1 MASKTKRK
9 GVGLRPREP
18 GDFSGPRVGAIR
30 LHKSSGICQIVL
42 TEVLEDTTVL
52 HRKMFQ
58 QEQFILPRPFCHFS
72 YRLLELKDPHVK
84 QAVDYAANQGVEW
97 VVLTNGV
104 TWRVYRVHFTKPID
118 NELVLEFDLLQLNPR
133 SASHLEI
140 LYLLTREGILK
151 DSLPLYY
158 AQRQ

>member
-58 QEQFILPRPFCHFS
+58 QEQFMLPRPFRHFS
-72 YRLLELKDPHVK
+72 YRLLASWALKRLDRLVFKHCFNVLGSSK
-84 QAVDYAANQGVEW
+84 RLDSFCRSVNNNAAQSIHIFGQT
-97 VVLTNGV
+97 L
-104 TWRVYRVHFTKPID
+104 PIIT
-118 NELVLEFDLLQLNPR
+118 L
-133 SASHLEI
+133 
-140 LYLLTREGILK
+140 
-151 DSLPLYY
+151 
-158 AQRQ
+158 

>member
-58 QEQFILPRPFCHFS
+58 QEQFMLPRPFRHFS
-72 YRLLELKDPHVK
+72 YRLLILLLIAVPLVAFGGFRLMRARRALNLQPSDDKAITAVPTSQLPAVPATGSIIEMPSVTEHTTFALKEP
-84 QAVDYAANQGVEW
+84 G
-97 VVLTNGV
+97 
-104 TWRVYRVHFTKPID
+104 RIR
-118 NELVLEFDLLQLNPR
+118 
-133 SASHLEI
+133 
-140 LYLLTREGILK
+140 
-151 DSLPLYY
+151 
-158 AQRQ
+158 